1 MYDIILLQIYKEAT
15 YEKNIIK
22 TEIDVKN
29 NKIGIMRIGDV
40 VYISLT
46 NQAKYSNSDN
56 PANIIIIGWAIKKLD
71 ILQNK

>member
-1 MYDIILLQIYKEAT
+1 MKN
-15 YEKNIIK
+15 NIIK

-46 NQAKYSNSDN
+46 NLAKYSNPDN
-56 PANIIIIGWAIKKLD
+56 PANIIIIG
-71 ILQNK
+71 

>member
-1 MYDIILLQIYKEAT
+1 MKN
-15 YEKNIIK
+15 NIIK

-46 NQAKYSNSDN
+46 NQAKYSNPDN
-56 PANIIIIGWAIKKLD
+56 SANIIIIG
-71 ILQNK
+71 

>member
-1 MYDIILLQIYKEAT
+1 MYNIILLQIYKEAT

-46 NQAKYSNSDN
+46 NQAKYSNPDN

>member
-1 MYDIILLQIYKEAT
+1 MKN
-15 YEKNIIK
+15 NIIK

-46 NQAKYSNSDN
+46 SQAKYSNPDN
-56 PANIIIIGWAIKKLD
+56 PANIIIIG
-71 ILQNK
+71 